1 MIKFVN
7 AKINIGLSVTGRRAD
22 GYHNL
27 ETIFYPVGRYNGTP
41 ENPTPFCDILETVR
55 LEEPAYG
62 TASEVKDIGDIVEFK
77 GRQIDCPPDKNLV
90 VKALRLFREECLRR
104 EIELPRFGIVLEK
117 HLPDGAGLGGGSADA
132 SLTLISLNE
141 EAGNPLDKDTLIGL
155 ASRLGADCPIF
166 IENKPLFASGTG
178 NIFEKTE
185 VDLSGWWALIV
196 KPDIYVSTKE
206 AFAGIIPQDTRFD
219 LRHLGE
225 YPVDTWKDKVFNDF
239 EESIFPSHPE
249 LAQIKKRLYESGAV
263 YASMSGSGSA
273 LYGLYP
279 SESQAIAASSFFP
292 NDLTFL
298 SLL

>member
-1 MIKFVN
+1 MIQFVN
-7 AKINIGLSVTGRRAD
+7 AKINIGLSVVARRTD
-22 GYHNL
+22 GYHDL
-27 ETIFYPVGRYNGTP
+27 ETVFYPIGRFNGTP

-55 LEEPAYG
+55 IDEPSPLVESDA
-62 TASEVKDIGDIVEFK
+62 AAIGDIIEFK
-77 GRQIDCPPDKNLV
+77 GRHIDCLPENNLV
-90 VKALRLFREECLRR
+90 VKALKLFRDECGRR
-104 EIELPRFGIVLEK
+104 NIDLPRFGIRLEK

-132 SLTLISLNE
+132 SFTLISLNE
-141 EAGNPLDKDTLIGL
+141 TAGNPLDKDTLIGL

-178 NIFEKTE
+178 NIFEETR

-206 AFAGIIPQDTRFD
+206 AFAGIVPRAPMFD
-219 LRHLGE
+219 LRELGD
-225 YPVDTWKDKVFNDF
+225 YPVDAWRDMIFNDF
-239 EESIFPSHPE
+239 EESIFPAHPE
-249 LAQIKKRLYESGAV
+249 LGKIKERLYESGAV

-279 SESQAIAASSFFP
+279 TESGAIAASSLFP
-292 NDLTFL
+292 DDLTFL